1 MGRDGR
7 LAVGSLDGL
16 DDALKELPMAEQE
29 LLRLSF
35 WEGFKQ
41 TEIAQRLGV
50 SQPTISRRLRTVL
63 AKLRQALGPHQEG
76 EFE

>member
-7 LAVGSLDGL
+7 FAAGSLDGL

-29 LLRLSF
+29 LLQLSF
-35 WEGFKQ
+35 WEEFKQ

-63 AKLRQALGPHQEG
+63 AKLRKALEARP
-76 EFE
+76 

>member
-1 MGRDGR
+1 MGRGGGF
-7 LAVGSLDGL
+7 AAGSLDGL
-16 DDALKELPMAEQE
+16 DDALEELPIAEQE

-50 SQPTISRRLRTVL
+50 SQPTISRRLRTIL
-63 AKLRQALGPHQEG
+63 AKLRKALEAHQEG